1 MIYSM
6 IAILSMRKMKII
18 NELFILTILGL
29 GVITFISIDVRSLN
43 YSFAAEPASNTL
55 TAKLTDTLK
64 SITANVSSSVEASI
78 DEVIAETMDII
89 IDNTMDKLAN
99 ATIYSNT
106 SNEAQS
112 IVDNHGIPY
121 GYMVAQYEGLDK

>member
-1 MIYSM
+1 
-6 IAILSMRKMKII
+6 MRKMKKI
-18 NELFILTILGL
+18 NELSILATLAL
-29 GVITFISIDVRSLN
+29 GVITFMSIDIHGLN
-43 YSFAAEPASNTL
+43 YSFAAEPASSTI

-64 SITANVSSSVEASI
+64 SITADVSSSIEDSI
-78 DEVIAETMDII
+78 DEVIAGTMDIL

-112 IVDNHGIPY
+112 NVDMQGIPQ
-121 GYMVAQYEGLDK
+121 GYMEAQYK

>member
-1 MIYSM
+1 
-6 IAILSMRKMKII
+6 MRKIKII
-18 NELFILTILGL
+18 NELFILATLVM
-29 GVITFISIDVRSLN
+29 GVITFMSVELPRVSYSL
-43 YSFAAEPASNTL
+43 ASDSASDTI

-64 SITANVSSSVEASI
+64 SITANVSSSIEDSI
-78 DEVIAETMDII
+78 DDVIADTMDIL

-112 IVDNHGIPY
+112 IVDNHGIPD
-121 GYMVAQYEGLDK
+121 GYVGALWGK